1 MQVTQKPLMSDFLG
15 KTALFQFIIPVYQR
29 NYTWKKNLQVEKL
42 IDDINK
48 LKRNPESTHFLGS
61 IITYPTHVGNVTE
74 LSVVDGQQRITTIF
88 LLIHAL
94 KKIVID
100 ISLSTNQSETNK
112 TSTMQAI
119 DYTFKGYIQNNFW
132 QKDSPEARKYKYRLK
147 PQVADDD
154 AFKYIAD
161 ENYDELKSISNSS
174 QIKQNFYYLVDQFK
188 STINSL
194 DDAISMLSVLNQLYI
209 VDINLDK
216 NDNAQEIFESI
227 NSTGAKLT
235 QSDLIRNY
243 ILMDKPDQ
251 IQETL
256 YEKYWKKF
264 ESNTNHGEKLDTF
277 FRFYLASKLYYL
289 MSSNNIYEEF
299 KKYWTDQLQS
309 HSETEILDQ
318 IKQSSTNYHRLY
330 ISKEADSFGY
340 VMDTFRA
347 INMETHAPFVLG
359 LFDLYDNKSIT
370 EKELKES
377 INITNIYFIRRFLAS
392 KESNDISRLFPT
404 TLGYIQKLYSESK
417 KVDNYPTNFLT
428 ILKSELLF
436 KNMNTNGHLPTDE
449 EIIGNLRNTNFY
461 NMKRSK
467 WFLSN
472 IENYDSNGRASIID
486 NSRLS
491 VEHIMPQTR
500 EGDWKKITNRLDD
513 SNYANLINTIGNLT
527 LVDGVDNSQMQNN
540 NFEFKKKILKKS
552 SHIKMNMEILEQDH
566 WDKSCIERRTTK
578 LSEILLKLYPYIEST
593 PYIFDENKKL
603 YIYDKNNNVI
613 ATGYDMNGFFAVLKG
628 SFISLDTE
636 AKHDIEEIR
645 SEAFIN
651 NQIEEISEG
660 KYLLKE
666 DQIFK
671 NSSSAAVFVLGG
683 LKRNHSIWKPKRHNN
698 KKKQITKT
706 SNLKRLEKIVPEMKV
721 SYLKDQFIAYLYKQ
735 GKTGQTPEKYASALN
750 TAIKKLP
757 NNKKT
762 KNLFELNLDEI
773 KRFSFMIENAS
784 SDDSIYKDHGTTRAA
799 IRLFN
804 QMLKENDY

>member
-119 DYTFKGYIQNNFW
+119 DYTFKGYIQNNFFL

-161 ENYDELKSISNSS
+161 ENYDELKSINNSS

-299 KKYWTDQLQS
+299 KK
-309 HSETEILDQ
+309 
-318 IKQSSTNYHRLY
+318 
-330 ISKEADSFGY
+330 
-340 VMDTFRA
+340 
-347 INMETHAPFVLG
+347 
-359 LFDLYDNKSIT
+359 
-370 EKELKES
+370 
-377 INITNIYFIRRFLAS
+377 
-392 KESNDISRLFPT
+392 
-404 TLGYIQKLYSESK
+404 
-417 KVDNYPTNFLT
+417 
-428 ILKSELLF
+428 
-436 KNMNTNGHLPTDE
+436 
-449 EIIGNLRNTNFY
+449 
-461 NMKRSK
+461 
-467 WFLSN
+467 
-472 IENYDSNGRASIID
+472 
-486 NSRLS
+486 
-491 VEHIMPQTR
+491 
-500 EGDWKKITNRLDD
+500 
-513 SNYANLINTIGNLT
+513 
-527 LVDGVDNSQMQNN
+527 
-540 NFEFKKKILKKS
+540 
-552 SHIKMNMEILEQDH
+552 
-566 WDKSCIERRTTK
+566 
-578 LSEILLKLYPYIEST
+578 
-593 PYIFDENKKL
+593 
-603 YIYDKNNNVI
+603 
-613 ATGYDMNGFFAVLKG
+613 
-628 SFISLDTE
+628 
-636 AKHDIEEIR
+636 
-645 SEAFIN
+645 
-651 NQIEEISEG
+651 
-660 KYLLKE
+660 
-666 DQIFK
+666 
-671 NSSSAAVFVLGG
+671 
-683 LKRNHSIWKPKRHNN
+683 
-698 KKKQITKT
+698 
-706 SNLKRLEKIVPEMKV
+706 
-721 SYLKDQFIAYLYKQ
+721 
-735 GKTGQTPEKYASALN
+735 
-750 TAIKKLP
+750 
-757 NNKKT
+757 
-762 KNLFELNLDEI
+762 
-773 KRFSFMIENAS
+773 
-784 SDDSIYKDHGTTRAA
+784 
-799 IRLFN
+799 
-804 QMLKENDY
+804 